1 MIKINNT
8 EKLVETNDVIF
19 MIDLDCGDYF
29 HFLGRKEIYLKLDDR
44 DVAVDLLNG
53 EEIYADSEDFEI
65 APVEKID
72 IEINILNV
80 YHY

>member
-19 MIDLDCGDYF
+19 MTDLDCGDYF
-29 HFLGRKEIYLKLDDR
+29 HFLGRKDIYLKLDDMN
-44 DVAVDLLNG
+44 VAVDLTNG
-53 EEIYADSEDFEI
+53 EEIYADCEEFEI
-65 APVEKID
+65 VPVEKVD